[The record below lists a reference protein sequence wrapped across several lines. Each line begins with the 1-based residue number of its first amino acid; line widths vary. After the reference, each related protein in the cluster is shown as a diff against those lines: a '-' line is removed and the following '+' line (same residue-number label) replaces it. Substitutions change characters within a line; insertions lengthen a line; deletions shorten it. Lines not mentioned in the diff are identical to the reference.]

1 MQNKLTFGSLL
12 RDRRTAA
19 GLTLGALAKILGIS
33 VPYLSDVELGRRNPF
48 DPERMRAL
56 AVAIGVDI
64 LELEKAAAV
73 SRGSFELQAG
83 PTPLHVDVGAEL
95 AEEWAGCSER
105 TLRAV
110 REALYAGARRARK
123 G

>member
-1 MQNKLTFGSLL
+1 MQNKVTFGSLL
-12 RDRRTAA
+12 RERRTAA

-33 VPYLSDVELGRRNPF
+33 VPYLSDVELDRRNPF
-48 DPERMRAL
+48 DRERMRTLAAAL
-56 AVAIGVDI
+56 GIDI

-73 SRGSFELQAG
+73 SRGAFELQAG

-95 AEEWAGCSER
+95 AEMWPGASER